1 MNPTLRSMQRN
12 GLQLAVFTAI
22 TAAVLAAMVAWTR
35 APIEAQQQRAQLA
48 ALAALLPI
56 AGYDNDPVADRIQ
69 VLAPEG
75 LGGTQP
81 QTIHRARRGGQ
92 AVAAVLS
99 VTADDGYNGAIQLL
113 LGVDVDGRVIGVR
126 VVGHRETPGL
136 GDPIEAERS
145 DWIHRFA
152 GRRIG
157 DPPAERWAVRR
168 DGGDFDQFAGATI
181 TPRAVVNAVR
191 RALTWFGDN
200 QAVVF
205 AAQNPSPPED

>member
-1 MNPTLRSMQRN
+1 MKDALHSMRRNTLR
-12 GLQLAVFTAI
+12 LAAFTAV

-48 ALAALLPI
+48 ALAALLPVD
-56 AGYDNDPVADRIQ
+56 GFDNDPVADRIE

-92 AVAAVLS
+92 AVAAVLG
-99 VTADDGYNGAIQLL
+99 VTADDGYSGPIQLL
-113 LGVDVDGRVIGVR
+113 LGVGVDGRVIGVR
-126 VVGHRETPGL
+126 VVAHRETPGL
-136 GDPIEAERS
+136 GDPIEVERS

-200 QAVVF
+200 QALVF